1 MTKYESTV
9 KQIHFSQSSI
19 FVKLADLRNLESMK
33 ERMNDPAFMEQL
45 RASGQVP
52 EDKLAQMQDLVQKLV
67 FTTDAISITDSPIGN
82 LTLRIVDREEP
93 KCVKFELQGAP
104 IAANLWIQ
112 ILPVTAYESKMK
124 CTIGAE
130 LNFFMK
136 QMAKKS
142 LQEGVEKL
150 ADMLAMIPY
159 GY

>member
-1 MTKYESTV
+1 MTKFESTV

-19 FVKLADLRNLESMK
+19 FMKLADLRNLESMK

-52 EDKLAQMQDLVQKLV
+52 EDKLTQMQDLVQKLV

-112 ILPVTAYESKMK
+112 ILPITAYESKMK

-136 QMAKKS
+136 QMAKKP

>member
-1 MTKYESTV
+1 MTKFESTV

-19 FVKLADLRNLESMK
+19 FMKLADMRNLESLK
-33 ERMNDPAFMEQL
+33 EHVSDPSFIEQL
-45 RASGQVP
+45 RASGKAP
-52 EDKLAQMQDLVQKLV
+52 EDKLAQMLDLVQKLV

-112 ILPVTAYESKMK
+112 ILPITAYESKMK

-136 QMAKKS
+136 QMAKKP

>member
-136 QMAKKS
+136 QMAKKP

>member
-19 FVKLADLRNLESMK
+19 FMKLADMRNLESLK
-33 ERMNDPAFMEQL
+33 ERVSDPSFIEQL
-45 RASGQVP
+45 RASGKVP
-52 EDKLAQMQDLVQKLV
+52 EDKLAQMQDLIQKLE
-67 FTTDAISITDSPIGN
+67 FTADTISISDSPIGN
-82 LTLRIVDREEP
+82 VSLCIVERDEP
-93 KCVKFELQGAP
+93 KCIKFEVQGAP

-112 ILPVTAYESKMK
+112 ILPTATYESKMK

-136 QMAKKS
+136 QMAKKP